1 MGHCV
6 FLKVRNSAENICKPI
21 IKQEREDVK
30 YEVVNNLY
38 FTSFLYASPIQN
50 IQRSDT
56 AKAARGLAS
65 NMKTRGAYCM
75 KKTKAVRIASLISGI
90 SILFSMASVYAAE
103 EIHQTTETEESGT
116 QYENTI
122 EGETAHGNTKTVE
135 FETENSNENQISE
148 PEESQSQLENSTT
161 ESEESQSPH
170 EDASETESE
179 QESLQEGES
188 GAQSEPE
195 TEEST
200 EEMTEIADESGQIE
214 KRWKAGMGLTSLLMP
229 QKFEIVMDPWE
240 MDGRTQVYS
249 KQYIIKNTG
258 DMSGTLKL
266 TGIAC
271 EVGEDVHVQ
280 ENSDG
285 IHSGK
290 DKKLYIELLIND
302 EDRFVLMPEGTDY
315 EMKLAPDESITLEFT
330 GEMNENTQ
338 KNWQDSDVKISVTYD
353 WCVEPQEKETETVE
367 SISEPEEEDSESEDV
382 TAGEGSEGESEIKP
396 EEENPEDISE
406 PAQENSEAESESAE
420 VSTTSELESEE
431 ETSEVESETTGD
443 NIETESEPQ
452 NESLVSVTES
462 EEETSE
468 AETTEGENNLSEGL
482 STEEGSL
489 KIETATEEGY
499 SNVQTETIGNLES

>member
-1 MGHCV
+1 
-6 FLKVRNSAENICKPI
+6 
-21 IKQEREDVK
+21 
-30 YEVVNNLY
+30 
-38 FTSFLYASPIQN
+38 
-50 IQRSDT
+50 
-56 AKAARGLAS
+56 
-65 NMKTRGAYCM
+65 M

-103 EIHQTTETEESGT
+103 EIHQTTESEESGT

-148 PEESQSQLENSTT
+148 PEESQNQLENSTT
-161 ESEESQSPH
+161 EAEESQSTR

-188 GAQSEPE
+188 GAQSEAD
-195 TEEST
+195 TEAIMM
-200 EEMTEIADESGQIE
+200 EMTEIADESGQIE
-214 KRWKAGMGLTSLLMP
+214 KRWKTGMGLTSLLMP

-249 KQYIIKNTG
+249 EQYIIKNTG

-315 EMKLAPDESITLEFT
+315 EIKLAPDESITLEFT
-330 GEMNENTQ
+330 GEMNENTSQ
-338 KNWQDSDVKISVTYD
+338 NWQSSDVRISVTYD
-353 WCVEPQEKETETVE
+353 WCIEPQEKETETAA
-367 SISEPEEEDSESEDV
+367 SISETEDSEHSESGSVTEEESAEAESETEPEEEYSEPVQESSE
-382 TAGEGSEGESEIKP
+382 TEP
-396 EEENPEDISE
+396 EEVSATSE
-406 PAQENSEAESESAE
+406 P
-420 VSTTSELESEE
+420 
-431 ETSEVESETTGD
+431 
-443 NIETESEPQ
+443 EPG
-452 NESLVSVTES
+452 
-462 EEETSE
+462 EETSE
-468 AETTEGENNLSEGL
+468 AETAEKGSE
-482 STEEGSL
+482 SVSEPTEEHSAGESETSEESSEAEQTEETDQPEERSD
-489 KIETATEEGY
+489 IETAANPESGEE
-499 SNVQTETIGNLES
+499 TGNE

>member
-1 MGHCV
+1 
-6 FLKVRNSAENICKPI
+6 
-21 IKQEREDVK
+21 
-30 YEVVNNLY
+30 
-38 FTSFLYASPIQN
+38 
-50 IQRSDT
+50 
-56 AKAARGLAS
+56 
-65 NMKTRGAYCM
+65 
-75 KKTKAVRIASLISGI
+75 
-90 SILFSMASVYAAE
+90 
-103 EIHQTTETEESGT
+103 
-116 QYENTI
+116 
-122 EGETAHGNTKTVE
+122 
-135 FETENSNENQISE
+135 
-148 PEESQSQLENSTT
+148 
-161 ESEESQSPH
+161 
-170 EDASETESE
+170 
-179 QESLQEGES
+179 
-188 GAQSEPE
+188 
-195 TEEST
+195 
-200 EEMTEIADESGQIE
+200 MTEIADESGQIE

-315 EMKLAPDESITLEFT
+315 EIKLAPDESITLEFT
-330 GEMNENTQ
+330 GEMNENTSQ
-338 KNWQDSDVKISVTYD
+338 NWQDSDVKISVTYD

-367 SISEPEEEDSESEDV
+367 SISEP
-382 TAGEGSEGESEIKP
+382 A
-396 EEENPEDISE
+396 EENPEDISE

-431 ETSEVESETTGD
+431 ETSEVESETAGD
-443 NIETESEPQ
+443 NIETESEPE

>member
-1 MGHCV
+1 
-6 FLKVRNSAENICKPI
+6 
-21 IKQEREDVK
+21 
-30 YEVVNNLY
+30 
-38 FTSFLYASPIQN
+38 
-50 IQRSDT
+50 
-56 AKAARGLAS
+56 
-65 NMKTRGAYCM
+65 M

-103 EIHQTTETEESGT
+103 EIHQTTESEESGT

-148 PEESQSQLENSTT
+148 PEESQNQLENSTT
-161 ESEESQSPH
+161 EAEESQSTR

-188 GAQSEPE
+188 GAQSEAD
-195 TEEST
+195 TEESA

-214 KRWKAGMGLTSLLMP
+214 KRWKTGMGLTSLLMP

-249 KQYIIKNTG
+249 EQYIIKNTG

-315 EMKLAPDESITLEFT
+315 EIKLAPDESITLEFT
-330 GEMNENTQ
+330 GEMNENTSQ
-338 KNWQDSDVKISVTYD
+338 NWQSSDVRISVTYD
-353 WCVEPQEKETETVE
+353 WCIEPQEKETETAA
-367 SISEPEEEDSESEDV
+367 SISETEDSEHSESGSVTEEESAEAESETEPEEEYSEPVQESSE
-382 TAGEGSEGESEIKP
+382 TEP
-396 EEENPEDISE
+396 EEVSATSE
-406 PAQENSEAESESAE
+406 P
-420 VSTTSELESEE
+420 
-431 ETSEVESETTGD
+431 
-443 NIETESEPQ
+443 EPG
-452 NESLVSVTES
+452 
-462 EEETSE
+462 EETSE
-468 AETTEGENNLSEGL
+468 AETAEKGSE
-482 STEEGSL
+482 SVSEPTEEHSAGESETSEESSEAEPTEETDQPEERSD
-489 KIETATEEGY
+489 IETAANPESGEE
-499 SNVQTETIGNLES
+499 TGNE

>member
-1 MGHCV
+1 
-6 FLKVRNSAENICKPI
+6 
-21 IKQEREDVK
+21 
-30 YEVVNNLY
+30 
-38 FTSFLYASPIQN
+38 
-50 IQRSDT
+50 
-56 AKAARGLAS
+56 
-65 NMKTRGAYCM
+65 
-75 KKTKAVRIASLISGI
+75 
-90 SILFSMASVYAAE
+90 
-103 EIHQTTETEESGT
+103 
-116 QYENTI
+116 
-122 EGETAHGNTKTVE
+122 
-135 FETENSNENQISE
+135 
-148 PEESQSQLENSTT
+148 
-161 ESEESQSPH
+161 
-170 EDASETESE
+170 
-179 QESLQEGES
+179 
-188 GAQSEPE
+188 
-195 TEEST
+195 
-200 EEMTEIADESGQIE
+200 
-214 KRWKAGMGLTSLLMP
+214 MGLTSLLMP

-315 EMKLAPDESITLEFT
+315 EIKLAPDESITLEFT
-330 GEMNENTQ
+330 GEMNENTSQ
-338 KNWQDSDVKISVTYD
+338 NWQDSDVKISVTYD

-367 SISEPEEEDSESEDV
+367 SISEP
-382 TAGEGSEGESEIKP
+382 A
-396 EEENPEDISE
+396 EENPEDISE

-420 VSTTSELESEE
+420 VSTTSEL
-431 ETSEVESETTGD
+431 
-443 NIETESEPQ
+443 
-452 NESLVSVTES
+452 ES

>member
-1 MGHCV
+1 
-6 FLKVRNSAENICKPI
+6 
-21 IKQEREDVK
+21 
-30 YEVVNNLY
+30 
-38 FTSFLYASPIQN
+38 
-50 IQRSDT
+50 
-56 AKAARGLAS
+56 
-65 NMKTRGAYCM
+65 M

-103 EIHQTTETEESGT
+103 EIHQTTESEESGT

-122 EGETAHGNTKTVE
+122 EGETALGNTKTVE

-148 PEESQSQLENSTT
+148 PEENQSQLENSTT
-161 ESEESQSPH
+161 EAEESQSSY

-188 GAQSEPE
+188 GAQSEAD
-195 TEEST
+195 TEESA

-214 KRWKAGMGLTSLLMP
+214 KRWKTGMGLTSLLMP

-249 KQYIIKNTG
+249 EQYIIKNTG

-315 EMKLAPDESITLEFT
+315 EIKLAPDESITLEFT
-330 GEMNENTQ
+330 GEMNENTSQ
-338 KNWQDSDVKISVTYD
+338 SWQSSDVRISVTYD
-353 WCVEPQEKETETVE
+353 WCIEPQEKETETAA
-367 SISEPEEEDSESEDV
+367 SISETEDSEHSESGSVTEEESAEAESETEPEEEYSEPVQESSE
-382 TAGEGSEGESEIKP
+382 TEP
-396 EEENPEDISE
+396 EEVSATSE
-406 PAQENSEAESESAE
+406 P
-420 VSTTSELESEE
+420 
-431 ETSEVESETTGD
+431 
-443 NIETESEPQ
+443 EPG
-452 NESLVSVTES
+452 
-462 EEETSE
+462 EETSE
-468 AETTEGENNLSEGL
+468 AETAEKGSE
-482 STEEGSL
+482 SVSEPTEEHSAGESETSEESSEAEQTEETDQPEERSD
-489 KIETATEEGY
+489 IETAANPESGEE
-499 SNVQTETIGNLES
+499 TGNE

>member
-1 MGHCV
+1 
-6 FLKVRNSAENICKPI
+6 
-21 IKQEREDVK
+21 
-30 YEVVNNLY
+30 
-38 FTSFLYASPIQN
+38 
-50 IQRSDT
+50 
-56 AKAARGLAS
+56 
-65 NMKTRGAYCM
+65 M

-103 EIHQTTETEESGT
+103 AEESGT
-116 QYENTI
+116 QYEDTI
-122 EGETAHGNTKTVE
+122 EGETAHGSTETVE
-135 FETENSNENQISE
+135 LETENSNGNQISTPEENENQFENSTTE
-148 PEESQSQLENSTT
+148 PEESQSQFENSTT
-161 ESEESQSPH
+161 EPEESQSPS

-179 QESLQEGES
+179 LESLQEEES
-188 GAQSEPE
+188 GAQSEPD
-195 TEEST
+195 TEERA
-200 EEMTEIADESGQIE
+200 EEMTEITDESGQIE

-315 EMKLAPDESITLEFT
+315 EIKLAPDESITLEFT
-330 GEMNENTQ
+330 GEMNENTSQ
-338 KNWQDSDVKISVTYD
+338 NWQDSDVKISVTYD

-367 SISEPEEEDSESEDV
+367 SISEP
-382 TAGEGSEGESEIKP
+382 A
-396 EEENPEDISE
+396 EENPEDISE

-431 ETSEVESETTGD
+431 ETSEVESETAGD
-443 NIETESEPQ
+443 NIETESEPE

>member
-1 MGHCV
+1 
-6 FLKVRNSAENICKPI
+6 
-21 IKQEREDVK
+21 
-30 YEVVNNLY
+30 
-38 FTSFLYASPIQN
+38 
-50 IQRSDT
+50 
-56 AKAARGLAS
+56 
-65 NMKTRGAYCM
+65 M

-103 EIHQTTETEESGT
+103 EIHQTTKTEESGT

-135 FETENSNENQISE
+135 FETENSNANQISE

-161 ESEESQSPH
+161 EPEESQSTR

-188 GAQSEPE
+188 GAQSEAD
-195 TEEST
+195 TEESA

-214 KRWKAGMGLTSLLMP
+214 KRWKTGMGLTSLLMP

-240 MDGRTQVYS
+240 MDGRTQIYS
-249 KQYIIKNTG
+249 EQYIIRNTG
-258 DMSGTLKL
+258 DMLGTLKL

-271 EVGEDVHVQ
+271 ETGEDVHVQ

-330 GEMNENTQ
+330 GEMNENTSQ
-338 KNWQDSDVKISVTYD
+338 NWQDSDVKISVTYD
-353 WCVEPQEKETETVE
+353 WCIEPQEKETETVE
-367 SISEPEEEDSESEDV
+367 SISEPAEEDSESEDM
-382 TAGEGSEGESEIKP
+382 AEGECSEGEPERKP
-396 EEENPEDISE
+396 EEENSEDISE
-406 PAQENSEAESESAE
+406 PAQENSGAESESAE

-431 ETSEVESETTGD
+431 ETSEVESETAGD
-443 NIETESEPQ
+443 NIETESEPE

>member
-1 MGHCV
+1 
-6 FLKVRNSAENICKPI
+6 
-21 IKQEREDVK
+21 
-30 YEVVNNLY
+30 
-38 FTSFLYASPIQN
+38 
-50 IQRSDT
+50 
-56 AKAARGLAS
+56 
-65 NMKTRGAYCM
+65 M

-103 EIHQTTETEESGT
+103 EIHQTTESEESGT

-148 PEESQSQLENSTT
+148 PEENQSQLENSTT
-161 ESEESQSPH
+161 EAEESQSSH

-195 TEEST
+195 TEESA

-249 KQYIIKNTG
+249 EQYIIKNTG

-315 EMKLAPDESITLEFT
+315 EIKLAPDESITLEFT
-330 GEMNENTQ
+330 GEMNENTSQ
-338 KNWQDSDVKISVTYD
+338 NWQSSDVRISVTYD
-353 WCVEPQEKETETVE
+353 WCIEPQEKETETAA
-367 SISEPEEEDSESEDV
+367 SISETEDSEHSESGSVTEEESAEAESETEPEEEYSEPVQESSE
-382 TAGEGSEGESEIKP
+382 TEP
-396 EEENPEDISE
+396 EEVSATSE
-406 PAQENSEAESESAE
+406 P
-420 VSTTSELESEE
+420 EL
-431 ETSEVESETTGD
+431 G
-443 NIETESEPQ
+443 
-452 NESLVSVTES
+452 
-462 EEETSE
+462 EETSE
-468 AETTEGENNLSEGL
+468 AETAEKGSE
-482 STEEGSL
+482 SVSEPTEEHSAGESETSEESSEAEQTEETDQPEERSD
-489 KIETATEEGY
+489 IETAANPESGEE
-499 SNVQTETIGNLES
+499 TGNE

>member
-1 MGHCV
+1 M
-6 FLKVRNSAENICKPI
+6 RNSAENICKPI

>member
-1 MGHCV
+1 
-6 FLKVRNSAENICKPI
+6 
-21 IKQEREDVK
+21 
-30 YEVVNNLY
+30 
-38 FTSFLYASPIQN
+38 
-50 IQRSDT
+50 
-56 AKAARGLAS
+56 
-65 NMKTRGAYCM
+65 M

-103 EIHQTTETEESGT
+103 EIHQTTESEESGT

-122 EGETAHGNTKTVE
+122 EGETALGNTKTVE

-148 PEESQSQLENSTT
+148 PEENQSQLENSTT
-161 ESEESQSPH
+161 EAEESQSSY

-188 GAQSEPE
+188 GAQSEAD
-195 TEEST
+195 TEDSA

-214 KRWKAGMGLTSLLMP
+214 KRWKTGMGLTSLLMP

-249 KQYIIKNTG
+249 EQYIIKNTG

-315 EMKLAPDESITLEFT
+315 EIKLAPDESITLEFT
-330 GEMNENTQ
+330 GEMNENTSQ
-338 KNWQDSDVKISVTYD
+338 NWQSSDVRISVTYD
-353 WCVEPQEKETETVE
+353 WCIEPQEKETETAA
-367 SISEPEEEDSESEDV
+367 SISETEDSEHSESGSVTEEESAEAESETEPEEEYSEPVQESSE
-382 TAGEGSEGESEIKP
+382 TEP
-396 EEENPEDISE
+396 EEVSATSE
-406 PAQENSEAESESAE
+406 P
-420 VSTTSELESEE
+420 
-431 ETSEVESETTGD
+431 
-443 NIETESEPQ
+443 EPG
-452 NESLVSVTES
+452 
-462 EEETSE
+462 EETSE
-468 AETTEGENNLSEGL
+468 AETAEKGSE
-482 STEEGSL
+482 SVSEPTEEHSAGESETSEESSEAEQTEETDQPEERSD
-489 KIETATEEGY
+489 IETAANPESGEE
-499 SNVQTETIGNLES
+499 TGNE

>member
-1 MGHCV
+1 MQAP
-6 FLKVRNSAENICKPI
+6 FKTFK
-21 IKQEREDVK
+21 
-30 YEVVNNLY
+30 
-38 FTSFLYASPIQN
+38 
-50 IQRSDT
+50 RSDT

-103 EIHQTTETEESGT
+103 EIHQTTESEESGT

-122 EGETAHGNTKTVE
+122 EGETALGNTKTVE

-148 PEESQSQLENSTT
+148 PEENQSQLENSTT
-161 ESEESQSPH
+161 EAEESQSSY

-188 GAQSEPE
+188 GAQSEAD
-195 TEEST
+195 TEESA

-214 KRWKAGMGLTSLLMP
+214 KRWKTGMGLTSLLMP

-249 KQYIIKNTG
+249 EQYIIKNTG

-315 EMKLAPDESITLEFT
+315 EIKLAPDESITLEFT
-330 GEMNENTQ
+330 GEMNENTSQ
-338 KNWQDSDVKISVTYD
+338 NWQSSDVRISVTYD
-353 WCVEPQEKETETVE
+353 WCIEPQEKETETAA
-367 SISEPEEEDSESEDV
+367 SISETEDSEHSESGSVTEEESAEAESETEPEEEYSEPVQESSE
-382 TAGEGSEGESEIKP
+382 TEP
-396 EEENPEDISE
+396 EEVSATSE
-406 PAQENSEAESESAE
+406 P
-420 VSTTSELESEE
+420 
-431 ETSEVESETTGD
+431 
-443 NIETESEPQ
+443 EPG
-452 NESLVSVTES
+452 
-462 EEETSE
+462 EETSE
-468 AETTEGENNLSEGL
+468 AETAEKGSE
-482 STEEGSL
+482 SVSEPTEEHSAGESETSEESSEAEQTEETDQPEERSD
-489 KIETATEEGY
+489 IETAANPESGEE
-499 SNVQTETIGNLES
+499 TGNE

>member
-1 MGHCV
+1 MQAP
-6 FLKVRNSAENICKPI
+6 FKTFK
-21 IKQEREDVK
+21 
-30 YEVVNNLY
+30 
-38 FTSFLYASPIQN
+38 
-50 IQRSDT
+50 RSDT

-103 EIHQTTETEESGT
+103 EIHQTTESEESGT

-122 EGETAHGNTKTVE
+122 EGETALGNTKTVE

-148 PEESQSQLENSTT
+148 PEESQNQLENSTT
-161 ESEESQSPH
+161 EAEESQSTR

-188 GAQSEPE
+188 GAQSEAD
-195 TEEST
+195 TEESA

-214 KRWKAGMGLTSLLMP
+214 KRWKTGMGLTSLLMP

-249 KQYIIKNTG
+249 EQYIIKNTG

-315 EMKLAPDESITLEFT
+315 EIKLAPDESITLEFT
-330 GEMNENTQ
+330 GEMNENTSQ
-338 KNWQDSDVKISVTYD
+338 NWQSSDVRISVTYD
-353 WCVEPQEKETETVE
+353 WCIEPQEKETETAA
-367 SISEPEEEDSESEDV
+367 SISETEDSEHSESGSVTEEESAEAESETEPEEEYSEPVQESSE
-382 TAGEGSEGESEIKP
+382 TEP
-396 EEENPEDISE
+396 EEVSATSE
-406 PAQENSEAESESAE
+406 P
-420 VSTTSELESEE
+420 
-431 ETSEVESETTGD
+431 
-443 NIETESEPQ
+443 EPG
-452 NESLVSVTES
+452 
-462 EEETSE
+462 EETSE
-468 AETTEGENNLSEGL
+468 AETAEKGSE
-482 STEEGSL
+482 SVSEPTEEHSAGESETSEESSEAEQTEETDQPEERSD
-489 KIETATEEGY
+489 IETAANPESGEE
-499 SNVQTETIGNLES
+499 TGNE

>member
-1 MGHCV
+1 
-6 FLKVRNSAENICKPI
+6 
-21 IKQEREDVK
+21 
-30 YEVVNNLY
+30 
-38 FTSFLYASPIQN
+38 
-50 IQRSDT
+50 
-56 AKAARGLAS
+56 
-65 NMKTRGAYCM
+65 M

-367 SISEPEEEDSESEDV
+367 SISEP
-382 TAGEGSEGESEIKP
+382 A
-396 EEENPEDISE
+396 EENPEDISE

-431 ETSEVESETTGD
+431 ETSEVESETAGD
-443 NIETESEPQ
+443 NIETESEPE

>member
-1 MGHCV
+1 
-6 FLKVRNSAENICKPI
+6 
-21 IKQEREDVK
+21 
-30 YEVVNNLY
+30 
-38 FTSFLYASPIQN
+38 
-50 IQRSDT
+50 
-56 AKAARGLAS
+56 
-65 NMKTRGAYCM
+65 M

-103 EIHQTTETEESGT
+103 EIHQTTESEESGT

-148 PEESQSQLENSTT
+148 PEESQNQLENSTT
-161 ESEESQSPH
+161 EAEESQSTR

-188 GAQSEPE
+188 GAQSEAD
-195 TEEST
+195 TEESA

-214 KRWKAGMGLTSLLMP
+214 KRWKTGMGLTSLLMP

-249 KQYIIKNTG
+249 EQYIIKNTG

-315 EMKLAPDESITLEFT
+315 EIKLAPDESITLEFT
-330 GEMNENTQ
+330 GEMNENTSQ
-338 KNWQDSDVKISVTYD
+338 NWQSSDVRISVTYD
-353 WCVEPQEKETETVE
+353 WCIEPQEKETETAA
-367 SISEPEEEDSESEDV
+367 SISETEDSEHSESGSVTEEESAEAESETEPEEEYSEPVQESSE
-382 TAGEGSEGESEIKP
+382 TEP
-396 EEENPEDISE
+396 EEVSATSE
-406 PAQENSEAESESAE
+406 P
-420 VSTTSELESEE
+420 
-431 ETSEVESETTGD
+431 GD
-443 NIETESEPQ
+443 RK
-452 NESLVSVTES
+452 SV
-462 EEETSE
+462 
-468 AETTEGENNLSEGL
+468 
-482 STEEGSL
+482 
-489 KIETATEEGY
+489 
-499 SNVQTETIGNLES
+499 V

>member
-1 MGHCV
+1 
-6 FLKVRNSAENICKPI
+6 
-21 IKQEREDVK
+21 
-30 YEVVNNLY
+30 
-38 FTSFLYASPIQN
+38 
-50 IQRSDT
+50 
-56 AKAARGLAS
+56 
-65 NMKTRGAYCM
+65 M

-148 PEESQSQLENSTT
+148 PEESQNQLENSTTEPEESQSQLENSTT
-161 ESEESQSPH
+161 EPEESESSH

-249 KQYIIKNTG
+249 EQYIIKNTG

-330 GEMNENTQ
+330 GEMNENTP

-367 SISEPEEEDSESEDV
+367 SISEPAEEDSESEDV
-382 TAGEGSEGESEIKP
+382 TAGEGSEGESERKP
-396 EEENPEDISE
+396 EEENSEDISE

-431 ETSEVESETTGD
+431 ETSEVESETAGD
-443 NIETESEPQ
+443 NIETESESE

-482 STEEGSL
+482 STEEGSSDT
-489 KIETATEEGY
+489 KRDTED
-499 SNVQTETIGNLES
+499 ESTF

>member
-1 MGHCV
+1 
-6 FLKVRNSAENICKPI
+6 
-21 IKQEREDVK
+21 
-30 YEVVNNLY
+30 
-38 FTSFLYASPIQN
+38 
-50 IQRSDT
+50 
-56 AKAARGLAS
+56 
-65 NMKTRGAYCM
+65 M

-103 EIHQTTETEESGT
+103 EIHQTTESEESGT

-148 PEESQSQLENSTT
+148 PEESQNQLENSTT
-161 ESEESQSPH
+161 EAEESQSTR

-188 GAQSEPE
+188 GAQSEAD
-195 TEEST
+195 TEESA

-249 KQYIIKNTG
+249 EQYIIKNTG

-315 EMKLAPDESITLEFT
+315 EIKLAPDESITLEFT
-330 GEMNENTQ
+330 GEMNENTSQ
-338 KNWQDSDVKISVTYD
+338 NWQSSDVRISVTYD
-353 WCVEPQEKETETVE
+353 WCIEPQEKETETAA
-367 SISEPEEEDSESEDV
+367 SISETEDSEHSESGSVTEEESAEAESETEPEEEYSEPVQESSE
-382 TAGEGSEGESEIKP
+382 TEP
-396 EEENPEDISE
+396 EEVSATSE
-406 PAQENSEAESESAE
+406 P
-420 VSTTSELESEE
+420 
-431 ETSEVESETTGD
+431 
-443 NIETESEPQ
+443 EPG
-452 NESLVSVTES
+452 
-462 EEETSE
+462 EETSE
-468 AETTEGENNLSEGL
+468 AETAEKGSE
-482 STEEGSL
+482 SVSEPTEEHSAGESETSEESSEAEQTEETDQPEERSD
-489 KIETATEEGY
+489 IETAANPESGEE
-499 SNVQTETIGNLES
+499 TGNE

>member
-1 MGHCV
+1 
-6 FLKVRNSAENICKPI
+6 
-21 IKQEREDVK
+21 
-30 YEVVNNLY
+30 
-38 FTSFLYASPIQN
+38 
-50 IQRSDT
+50 
-56 AKAARGLAS
+56 
-65 NMKTRGAYCM
+65 M

-103 EIHQTTETEESGT
+103 EIHQTTESEESGT

-122 EGETAHGNTKTVE
+122 EGETALGNTKTVE

-148 PEESQSQLENSTT
+148 PEENQSQLENSTT
-161 ESEESQSPH
+161 EAEESQSSY

-188 GAQSEPE
+188 GAQSEAD
-195 TEEST
+195 TEESA

-214 KRWKAGMGLTSLLMP
+214 KRWKTGMGLTSLLMP

-249 KQYIIKNTG
+249 EQYIIKNTG

-315 EMKLAPDESITLEFT
+315 EIKLAPDESITLEFT
-330 GEMNENTQ
+330 GEMNENTSQ
-338 KNWQDSDVKISVTYD
+338 NWQSSDVRISVTYD
-353 WCVEPQEKETETVE
+353 WCIEPQEKETETAA
-367 SISEPEEEDSESEDV
+367 SISETEDSEHSESGSVTEEESAEAESETEPEEEYSEPVQESSE
-382 TAGEGSEGESEIKP
+382 TEP
-396 EEENPEDISE
+396 EEVSATSE
-406 PAQENSEAESESAE
+406 P
-420 VSTTSELESEE
+420 
-431 ETSEVESETTGD
+431 
-443 NIETESEPQ
+443 EPG
-452 NESLVSVTES
+452 
-462 EEETSE
+462 EETSE
-468 AETTEGENNLSEGL
+468 AETAEKGSE
-482 STEEGSL
+482 SVSEPTEEHSAGESETSEESSEAEQTEETDQPEERSD
-489 KIETATEEGY
+489 IETAANPESGEE
-499 SNVQTETIGNLES
+499 TGNE

>member
-1 MGHCV
+1 
-6 FLKVRNSAENICKPI
+6 
-21 IKQEREDVK
+21 
-30 YEVVNNLY
+30 
-38 FTSFLYASPIQN
+38 
-50 IQRSDT
+50 
-56 AKAARGLAS
+56 
-65 NMKTRGAYCM
+65 
-75 KKTKAVRIASLISGI
+75 
-90 SILFSMASVYAAE
+90 
-103 EIHQTTETEESGT
+103 
-116 QYENTI
+116 
-122 EGETAHGNTKTVE
+122 
-135 FETENSNENQISE
+135 
-148 PEESQSQLENSTT
+148 
-161 ESEESQSPH
+161 
-170 EDASETESE
+170 
-179 QESLQEGES
+179 
-188 GAQSEPE
+188 
-195 TEEST
+195 
-200 EEMTEIADESGQIE
+200 
-214 KRWKAGMGLTSLLMP
+214 
-229 QKFEIVMDPWE
+229 
-240 MDGRTQVYS
+240 
-249 KQYIIKNTG
+249 
-258 DMSGTLKL
+258 MSGTLKL

-315 EMKLAPDESITLEFT
+315 EIKLAPDESITLEFT
-330 GEMNENTQ
+330 GEMNENTSQ
-338 KNWQDSDVKISVTYD
+338 NWQDSDVKISVTYD

-367 SISEPEEEDSESEDV
+367 SISEP
-382 TAGEGSEGESEIKP
+382 A
-396 EEENPEDISE
+396 EENPEDISE

-431 ETSEVESETTGD
+431 ETSEVESETAGD
-443 NIETESEPQ
+443 NIETESEPE

>member
-1 MGHCV
+1 
-6 FLKVRNSAENICKPI
+6 VRNSAENICKPI

>member
-1 MGHCV
+1 M
-6 FLKVRNSAENICKPI
+6 
-21 IKQEREDVK
+21 
-30 YEVVNNLY
+30 Y

-50 IQRSDT
+50 VQRSDT

-103 EIHQTTETEESGT
+103 EIHQTTESEESGT

-148 PEESQSQLENSTT
+148 PEESQNQLENSTT
-161 ESEESQSPH
+161 EAEESQSTR

-188 GAQSEPE
+188 GAQSEAD
-195 TEEST
+195 TEESA

-214 KRWKAGMGLTSLLMP
+214 KRWKTGMGLTSLLMP

-249 KQYIIKNTG
+249 EQYIIKNTG

-315 EMKLAPDESITLEFT
+315 EIKLAPDESITLEFT
-330 GEMNENTQ
+330 GEMNENTSQ
-338 KNWQDSDVKISVTYD
+338 NWQSSDVRISVTYD
-353 WCVEPQEKETETVE
+353 WCIEPQEKETETAA
-367 SISEPEEEDSESEDV
+367 SISETEDSEHSESGSVTEEESAEAESETEPEEEYSEPVQESSE
-382 TAGEGSEGESEIKP
+382 TEP
-396 EEENPEDISE
+396 EEVSATSE
-406 PAQENSEAESESAE
+406 P
-420 VSTTSELESEE
+420 
-431 ETSEVESETTGD
+431 
-443 NIETESEPQ
+443 EPG
-452 NESLVSVTES
+452 
-462 EEETSE
+462 EETSE
-468 AETTEGENNLSEGL
+468 AETAEKGSE
-482 STEEGSL
+482 SVSEPTEEHSAGESETSEESSEAEQTEETDQPEERSD
-489 KIETATEEGY
+489 IETAANPESGEE
-499 SNVQTETIGNLES
+499 TGNE

>member
-1 MGHCV
+1 
-6 FLKVRNSAENICKPI
+6 
-21 IKQEREDVK
+21 
-30 YEVVNNLY
+30 
-38 FTSFLYASPIQN
+38 
-50 IQRSDT
+50 
-56 AKAARGLAS
+56 
-65 NMKTRGAYCM
+65 M

-103 EIHQTTETEESGT
+103 EIHQTTESEESGT

-122 EGETAHGNTKTVE
+122 EGETALGNTKTVE

-148 PEESQSQLENSTT
+148 PEENQSQLENSTT
-161 ESEESQSPH
+161 EAEESQSTR

-188 GAQSEPE
+188 GAQSEAD
-195 TEEST
+195 TEESA

-214 KRWKAGMGLTSLLMP
+214 KRWKTGMGLTSLLMP

-249 KQYIIKNTG
+249 EQYIIKNTG

-315 EMKLAPDESITLEFT
+315 EIKLAPDESITLEFT
-330 GEMNENTQ
+330 GEMNENTSQ
-338 KNWQDSDVKISVTYD
+338 NWQSSDVRISVTYD
-353 WCVEPQEKETETVE
+353 WCIEPQEKETETAA
-367 SISEPEEEDSESEDV
+367 SISETEDSEHSESGSVTEEESAEAESETEPEEEYSEPVQESSE
-382 TAGEGSEGESEIKP
+382 TEP
-396 EEENPEDISE
+396 EEVSATSE
-406 PAQENSEAESESAE
+406 P
-420 VSTTSELESEE
+420 
-431 ETSEVESETTGD
+431 
-443 NIETESEPQ
+443 EPG
-452 NESLVSVTES
+452 
-462 EEETSE
+462 EETSE
-468 AETTEGENNLSEGL
+468 AETAEKGSE
-482 STEEGSL
+482 SVSEPTEEHSAGESETSEESSEAEQTEETDQPEERSD
-489 KIETATEEGY
+489 IETAANPESGEE
-499 SNVQTETIGNLES
+499 TGNE

>member
-1 MGHCV
+1 
-6 FLKVRNSAENICKPI
+6 
-21 IKQEREDVK
+21 
-30 YEVVNNLY
+30 
-38 FTSFLYASPIQN
+38 
-50 IQRSDT
+50 
-56 AKAARGLAS
+56 
-65 NMKTRGAYCM
+65 M

-148 PEESQSQLENSTT
+148 PEESQSQLEKSTT
-161 ESEESQSPH
+161 EPEESQSTR

-188 GAQSEPE
+188 GAQSEAD
-195 TEEST
+195 TEESA

-214 KRWKAGMGLTSLLMP
+214 KRWKTGMGLTSLLMP

-249 KQYIIKNTG
+249 EQYIIKNTG

-271 EVGEDVHVQ
+271 ETGEDVHVQ

-315 EMKLAPDESITLEFT
+315 EIKLAPDESITLEFT
-330 GEMNENTQ
+330 GEMNENTSQ
-338 KNWQDSDVKISVTYD
+338 NWQDSDVKISVTYD
-353 WCVEPQEKETETVE
+353 WCIEPQEKETETVE
-367 SISEPEEEDSESEDV
+367 SISEPAEEDSESEDM
-382 TAGEGSEGESEIKP
+382 AEGEGSEGEPERKP
-396 EEENPEDISE
+396 AEENSEDISE
-406 PAQENSEAESESAE
+406 PAQENSEAESEPAE
-420 VSTTSELESEE
+420 KSTTSESEPDE
-431 ETSEVESETTGD
+431 ETSEAESETAGD

>member
-1 MGHCV
+1 
-6 FLKVRNSAENICKPI
+6 
-21 IKQEREDVK
+21 
-30 YEVVNNLY
+30 
-38 FTSFLYASPIQN
+38 
-50 IQRSDT
+50 
-56 AKAARGLAS
+56 
-65 NMKTRGAYCM
+65 M

-103 EIHQTTETEESGT
+103 EIHQTTESEESGT

-148 PEESQSQLENSTT
+148 PEESQNQLENSTT
-161 ESEESQSPH
+161 EAEESQSTR

-188 GAQSEPE
+188 GAQSEAD
-195 TEEST
+195 TEESA

-214 KRWKAGMGLTSLLMP
+214 KRWKTGMGLTSLLMP

-249 KQYIIKNTG
+249 EQYIIKNTG

-315 EMKLAPDESITLEFT
+315 EIKLAPDESITLEFT
-330 GEMNENTQ
+330 GEMNENTSQ
-338 KNWQDSDVKISVTYD
+338 NWQSSDVRISVTYD
-353 WCVEPQEKETETVE
+353 WCIEPQEKETETAA
-367 SISEPEEEDSESEDV
+367 SISETEDSEHSESGSVTEEESAEAESETEPEEEYSEPVQESSE
-382 TAGEGSEGESEIKP
+382 TEP
-396 EEENPEDISE
+396 EEVSATSE
-406 PAQENSEAESESAE
+406 P
-420 VSTTSELESEE
+420 EL
-431 ETSEVESETTGD
+431 G
-443 NIETESEPQ
+443 
-452 NESLVSVTES
+452 
-462 EEETSE
+462 EETSE
-468 AETTEGENNLSEGL
+468 AETAEKGSE
-482 STEEGSL
+482 SVSEPTEEHSAGESETSEESSEAEQTEETDQPEERSD
-489 KIETATEEGY
+489 IETAANPESGEE
-499 SNVQTETIGNLES
+499 TGNE